1 MRLFGD
7 DRVGLAAGRGFRVF
21 VAVGVGGA
29 DGDFVSGIFGL
40 QGVVAV
46 GRARDRLAVAQ
57 PLVLDAVGV
66 IAVAVPDFGGEF
78 AADFRLATDVDDAG
92 MVRGRR
98 RGGFAF
104 NLCGFAAGRC
114 FVVRRVVGVARLHAD
129 FVADVIAA
137 QHVGFAVCAVYRL
150 AVAQPLV
157 GDVVRYAVFVGNGCG
172 KRGVFFCLTR
182 DGDAARVVGGR
193 RAAFVVN
200 GGGDAVFARLYLPAL
215 RLADAHGVVLVALLF
230 AIGDGIDGEGR
241 AVLPFGDGDGM
252 RGGLHVAVVGG
263 AVLDGDIDGD
273 IALGVARHRQLPHE
287 LVEIARHFMPRPRG
301 EGGEDRIAAEIGPGV
316 HEGDFGSIRVGL
328 DGFQHVGVPVGVG
341 VAVRLEHF
349 VAFAA
354 KFGQRRD
361 FAARR
366 RHARQHR
373 QILHQLARPFI
384 LGEAGVVG
392 VVKIHAE
399 YVNHV
404 IARIEQLVAAFI
416 AAKAAV
422 GGEGGEHLS
431 VQPVFLQIMDDIA
444 EQLLVGLGAAALIIP
459 PHPVAVGLVQRAEE
473 EGNLGAVIAHR
484 VLAGLDDG
492 VQPAIQLRILVAAGQ
507 EALQVNLGAVGLAA
521 GHIPVGG

>member
-1 MRLFGD
+1 MSALCFWLQLQRVVAAAVIDDFHVAVAALHHVPLSEGRTLRVFAAGRVGGEVVVEVAGRRGRVFWHFALCAHRAFVVLRLVLIERLHADFVPGVVRGELVTLARAAADRLAVAQPLVLHVFRYAIFVGNRGGEGFAHFQRAVDADRTRVVLLRLRLFGD

-137 QHVGFAVCAVYRL
+137 QHVGFAVCAVYRR

-157 GDVVRYAVFVGNGCG
+157 GDVVRYAVVIGDGG
-172 KRGVFFCLTR
+172 GERGVFFCLTR
-182 DGDAARVVGGR
+182 DGDCAGVVGGR

-241 AVLPFGDGDGM
+241 AVLPFGDGDGV
-252 RGGLHVAVVGG
+252 GGGFHIAVVGG
-263 AVLDGDIDGD
+263 AVFDGDVHGD
-273 IALGVARHRQLPHE
+273 IAVGVAR
-287 LVEIARHFMPRPRG
+287 
-301 EGGEDRIAAEIGPGV
+301 
-316 HEGDFGSIRVGL
+316 
-328 DGFQHVGVPVGVG
+328 
-341 VAVRLEHF
+341 
-349 VAFAA
+349 
-354 KFGQRRD
+354 RR
-361 FAARR
+361 
-366 RHARQHR
+366 
-373 QILHQLARPFI
+373 
-384 LGEAGVVG
+384 
-392 VVKIHAE
+392 
-399 YVNHV
+399 
-404 IARIEQLVAAFI
+404 
-416 AAKAAV
+416 
-422 GGEGGEHLS
+422 
-431 VQPVFLQIMDDIA
+431 
-444 EQLLVGLGAAALIIP
+444 
-459 PHPVAVGLVQRAEE
+459 
-473 EGNLGAVIAHR
+473 
-484 VLAGLDDG
+484 
-492 VQPAIQLRILVAAGQ
+492 
-507 EALQVNLGAVGLAA
+507 
-521 GHIPVGG
+521 